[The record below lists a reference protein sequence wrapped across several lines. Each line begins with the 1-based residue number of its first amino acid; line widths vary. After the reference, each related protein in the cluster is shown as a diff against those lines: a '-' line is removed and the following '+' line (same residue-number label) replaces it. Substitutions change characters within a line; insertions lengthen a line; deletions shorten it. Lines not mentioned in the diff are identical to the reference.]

1 MFARALVPV
10 YPKHTSWM
18 FKENAEGTRREGRVK
33 MKEALPCGGAPTLQ
47 MLFVVDC
54 EYQMHRARYP
64 TFKMNN
70 LGWRLCTGLKRCS
83 GILENRLKNHARA
96 SEAGLVSPVPP

>member
-10 YPKHTSWM
+10 CPKHTSWM

-33 MKEALPCGGAPTLQ
+33 MKEALPCGGRASKCCSLLT
-47 MLFVVDC
+47 VSI
-54 EYQMHRARYP
+54 EMHRARYP